1 LNNSAILSHLTLE
14 MDPPQTKKQQH
25 KSGKEKR
32 QGHGN
37 LHSAKGTRAIE
48 ANQEKHKKPK

>member
-1 LNNSAILSHLTLE
+1 LNNSAILSHPTLE